1 MLHLYSE
8 TEATEVVE
16 KESENA
22 IVEDQVQLQNTC
34 SETENSSIQTVG
46 KEEGEL
52 AVEKNGDVLSSTEQ
66 DIAAKLDE
74 AISKGIDHSN

>member
-34 SETENSSIQTVG
+34 SETENSSIQTFG
-46 KEEGEL
+46 KEEGEP

-66 DIAAKLDE
+66 DITAKLDE